1 MAVASFY
8 VLLEPEYL
16 DTKHIKL
23 KSVKATKMVQNRP
36 SPATTGMWI
45 EINIEVPDAVFEKL
59 VPQFNARMSEK
70 AIEHMLLE
78 SSDLHARLVGEDV
91 SPPSTRATET

>member
-1 MAVASFY
+1 
-8 VLLEPEYL
+8 
-16 DTKHIKL
+16 
-23 KSVKATKMVQNRP
+23 
-36 SPATTGMWI
+36 MWI

-78 SSDLHARLVGEDV
+78 SSELHTRLVGQDD
-91 SPPSTRATET
+91 P

>member
-8 VLLEPEYL
+8 VLLEPGYADKGL
-16 DTKHIKL
+16 TKL
-23 KSVKATKMVQNRP
+23 KTVKATRMVQNRP

-45 EINIEVPDAVFEKL
+45 EINIEVPDAVFQKL

-78 SSDLHARLVGEDV
+78 SSELHAKLVGEDD
-91 SPPSTRATET
+91 T